1 MLRRFATVPTTI
13 LALVLLFAAVPST
26 LAAQAEDTGPWWPH
40 PLWGP
45 DDQAGGSNW
54 ITPEKVLE
62 ALELVET
69 GEIYELGHVY
79 ERGMPGG
86 AAGTRTYESFV
97 PVTQGVT
104 LGEDLV
110 YNTELLVAHIGQV
123 GTQFDGPAHIGK
135 RITREDGTTENV
147 FYNGVRWSE
156 MESPYAM
163 RELGVENVRPYL
175 TRGLLIDVAG
185 YKGVETLPD
194 GYVVTLED
202 VRGALA
208 AQGMSEEEI
217 RPGDAV
223 LFNFGWWRLW
233 PDPKVM
239 GFGWPGIGW
248 DVAEW
253 VVERQASMVGSDA
266 ATDEATQWAVHDL
279 LTLQHGIF
287 NLEMMQFEELL
298 ADEVH
303 EFLFVFTPLRLR
315 GASGSPGRPLAVR

>member
-1 MLRRFATVPTTI
+1 MPHRYGAVPAMLLT
-13 LALVLLFAAVPST
+13 LALLFAAHPSG
-26 LAAQAEDTGPWWPH
+26 LSAQAEDSGPWWPH
-40 PLWGP
+40 PLWGS

-69 GEIYELGHVY
+69 GKIYELGHVY
-79 ERGMPGG
+79 ERGMPMVGE
-86 AAGTRTYESFV
+86 RTYATFV
-97 PVTQGVT
+97 PATQGAT

-110 YNTELLVAHIGQV
+110 YNEELLVTEIGQV

-135 RITREDGTTENV
+135 RITRDDGSVEKI

-156 MESPYAM
+156 MQDPYAL
-163 RELGVENVRPYL
+163 RKLGVENVRPYV

-185 YKGVETLPD
+185 YKGVQTLPD

-208 AQGMSEEEI
+208 AQEMDEDDI
-217 RPGDAV
+217 RPGDAL

-233 PDPKVM
+233 PDPKAT
-239 GFGWPGIGW
+239 GFGWPGIGRE
-248 DVAEW
+248 VARW

-279 LTLQHGIF
+279 LTLQNGIF
-287 NLEMMQFEELL
+287 NLELMQFEELL

-315 GASGSPGRPLAVR
+315 GASGSPGRPIAVR

>member
-1 MLRRFATVPTTI
+1 MLRRPLLPSTM
-13 LALVLLFAAVPST
+13 LAFVLLFAAVPCALS
-26 LAAQAEDTGPWWPH
+26 AQAEDTGPWWPH
-40 PLWGP
+40 PMWGP

-62 ALELVET
+62 ALELVEA

-79 ERGMPGG
+79 ERSMPGG
-86 AAGTRTYESFV
+86 ARGTRTYANFI
-97 PVTQGVT
+97 PATQGVT

-110 YNTELLVAHIGQV
+110 YNTELLVANIGQV

-135 RITREDGTTENV
+135 RVTREDGTTENV
-147 FYNGVRWSE
+147 FYNGVRWTE
-156 MESPYAM
+156 MQDAYEM
-163 RELGVENVRPYL
+163 RRLGVENVRPYL
-175 TRGLLIDVAG
+175 TRGVLIDVAG

-208 AQGMSEEEI
+208 AQGMSEADI

-239 GFGWPGIGW
+239 GFGWPGIGRE
-248 DVAEW
+248 VADW

-266 ATDEATQWAVHDL
+266 ATDEVTQWAVHDL

-287 NLEMMQFEELL
+287 NLEMMTFEELL

-303 EFLFVFTPLRLR
+303 EFLFVFTPLRLK
-315 GASGSPGRPLAVR
+315 GASGSPGRPIAVR

>member
-1 MLRRFATVPTTI
+1 MFNRPATVPSTI
-13 LALVLLFAAVPST
+13 LPLVLLFAAAAPSV
-26 LAAQAEDTGPWWPH
+26 LSAQAGDSGLWWPH

-54 ITPEKVLE
+54 ISPEKVLE

-79 ERGMPGG
+79 ERDMPQVGQRTFATVV
-86 AAGTRTYESFV
+86 AA
-97 PVTQGVT
+97 TQDAT
-104 LGEDLV
+104 LGDDLV
-110 YNTELLVAHIGQV
+110 YNEELLVAEIGQV
-123 GTQFDGPAHIGK
+123 GTQFDGLAHIGK
-135 RITREDGTTENV
+135 RVTHEDGTTEKV

-156 MESPYAM
+156 MQDPYAM
-163 RELGVENVRPYL
+163 RKLGVEHVRPIL
-175 TRGLLIDVAG
+175 TRGVLVDVAG
-185 YKGVETLPD
+185 YKGVEILPD

-208 AQGMSEEEI
+208 AQGMSEDDI

-233 PDPKVM
+233 PDPKSTS
-239 GFGWPGIGW
+239 FGWPGIGSE
-248 DVAEW
+248 VARW

-279 LTLQHGIF
+279 LLVQHGIF

-303 EFLFVFTPLRLR
+303 EFLFVFTPLRLQ
-315 GASGSPGRPLAVR
+315 GASGSPGRPIAVR